1 LEEETLMFF
10 ILSKTVSFLILPSN
24 LLMALGLAGLALLAT
39 RWKRVGSYMAAA
51 SLLVLAVIGFSPLGE
66 LLTHALEDRFPRWDP
81 ARGTPDGIVVLGGEI
96 SSRLSLERGEPVA
109 SGASGRVIA
118 MAKLART
125 YPNARIVYSGGDSSL
140 LGNQP
145 AEANFVYPL
154 LDGFGIS
161 RERVL
166 LEVHSRNTA
175 ENAAFTKDLVKPKP
189 GERWLLVTSAQHMP
203 RAIGCFRQVG
213 FPVDAYPVGWLTGA
227 KADETPSIV
236 FSAGLAR
243 FDSAVHEWIGL
254 LAYRLTGK
262 TAEFLPTL

>member
-1 LEEETLMFF
+1 MFF

-39 RWKRVGSYMAAA
+39 RWKRVGSDMAAA

-154 LDGFGIS
+154 LDGFAIS

-203 RAIGCFRQVG
+203 RAIGCFRKVG
-213 FPVDAYPVGWLTGA
+213 FAVEAYPVGWRTRRTAEPIWSRSL
-227 KADETPSIV
+227 PS
-236 FSAGLAR
+236 GLGYLDMA
-243 FDSAVHEWIGL
+243 AYEWLGL
-254 LAYRLTGK
+254 ISYWATGK
-262 TAEFLPTL
+262 TSQFLPSP